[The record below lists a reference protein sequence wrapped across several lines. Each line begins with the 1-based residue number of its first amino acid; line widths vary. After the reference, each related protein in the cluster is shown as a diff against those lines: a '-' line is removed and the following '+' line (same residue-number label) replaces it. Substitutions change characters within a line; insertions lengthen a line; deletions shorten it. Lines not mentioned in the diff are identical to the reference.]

1 MTAGIISSNPQQIGL
16 TSLKKKHVA
25 NPMDT
30 GRVLKVHKTFRRGS
44 GSLLNVLCTFS
55 LRPVLSR
62 NICRMKFNPLTI
74 KFPLI

>member
-16 TSLKKKHVA
+16 TSLTNKHVA

-30 GRVLKVHKTFRRGS
+30 GRVLKVHKTFSRVP

-55 LRPVLSR
+55 LRPVLRR
-62 NICRMKFNPLTI
+62 NIWRMKFNPLTI